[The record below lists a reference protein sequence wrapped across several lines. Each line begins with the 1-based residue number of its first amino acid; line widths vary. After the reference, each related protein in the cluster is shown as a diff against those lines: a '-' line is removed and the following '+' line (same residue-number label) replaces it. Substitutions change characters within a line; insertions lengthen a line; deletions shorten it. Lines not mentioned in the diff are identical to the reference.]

1 MNLILTSG
9 MVDYNV
15 QQFQHEHETW
25 KRLLEFTQSEN
36 VFLKTRLAQITKGNT
51 SRDLLD
57 EIEYFH
63 NKLLME
69 DNTIAMLRHDVA
81 EQENCLKREVYE
93 AGSMIK
99 EVRKRQKRLRK
110 EIEIAEQKFNKLQFE
125 FYNFFAEKL

>member
-1 MNLILTSG
+1 

-15 QQFQHEHETW
+15 QQFLHEHETW

-36 VFLKTRLAQITKGNT
+36 VFLKNRLAQITKENV

-81 EQENCLKREVYE
+81 EQENWLKREIFE
-93 AGSMIK
+93 DGAIIK

-110 EIEIAEQKFNKLQFE
+110 EIEIAEQEFNKIKFE
-125 FYNFFAEKL
+125 FNNFFADKL